1 MRSVIFWR
9 FQISG
14 CNFASTKVF
23 GVAALNWAYF
33 ERENLEE
40 SLLDETLGL
49 GNSRDFLSG
58 KVTYYVAC
66 QKSSFSAFAFT
77 FLTFQTFQAFHE
89 IFLNVNKPKAFS
101 ALGLFGTLVSIIH
114 ATFL

>member
-1 MRSVIFWR
+1 MNILCLS
-9 FQISG
+9 SG
-14 CNFASTKVF
+14 SLAQTITHTPTQLTKF
-23 GVAALNWAYF
+23 F
-33 ERENLEE
+33 E
-40 SLLDETLGL
+40 
-49 GNSRDFLSG
+49 
-58 KVTYYVAC
+58 VC